1 MGLST
6 DSLFIA
12 AISADSEVMEAI
24 GGRLYSTAIPLP
36 DEAADNVPLPYV
48 IVTFD
53 GMTND
58 TTTKDDLYESDCD
71 TVTVS
76 VIVASESRSALADL
90 MTRLRDIIHDYL
102 VAHQDDSN
110 ESMDDY
116 NLTATSV
123 DYDPF
128 RPCYWQ
134 TLRYQCYVQNQ
145 SDNEQ
150 D

>member
-90 MTRLRDIIHDYL
+90 MTRLRGIIHDYL
-102 VAHQDDSN
+102 VAHQDDGN